1 MSKAEKMFNELGYG
15 LTRKDGNYLVY
26 VRNDNFN
33 WVISFNLRDKKYNLE
48 LTNYFGDFQKFT
60 TSYKLHEAIT
70 QQIKELGWLE

>member
-15 LTRKDGNYLVY
+15 LTREDGNYLVY

-48 LTNYFGDFQKFT
+48 LTNYFGDFQKFII
-60 TSYKLHEAIT
+60 SYKLHEAIT
-70 QQIKELGWLE
+70 KQMKELGWI

>member
-15 LTRKDGNYLVY
+15 LTREDGNYLVY

-48 LTNYFGDFQKFT
+48 LTNYFGDFQKFII
-60 TSYKLHEAIT
+60 SYKLHEAIT
-70 QQIKELGWLE
+70 QQIKELDWI

>member
-15 LTRKDGNYLVY
+15 LTREDGNYLVY

-48 LTNYFGDFQKFT
+48 LTNYFGDFQKFII
-60 TSYKLHEAIT
+60 SYKLHEAIT